1 MFYLFLFMFLLSSKL
16 PPISG
21 CTKVLPSSPAF
32 PQPEVS
38 LTLRESDSHSDCRP
52 LFLWIKELGQD
63 RMGHQLPHCRK
74 HMEERLLTHKLHWW
88 WCRHRIRAPKSHRA
102 GVSCVQIHPI
112 ILQSKAIKCLYLS
125 SPFLYPFINTCFLFL
140 TKYVW
145 QTQQGQVYFRSNLDK
160 I

>member
-32 PQPEVS
+32 PLPEVP
-38 LTLRESDSHSDCRP
+38 LTPRESDSHSDCRP

-74 HMEERLLTHKLHWW
+74 HMEERLLTHTICTAWVVQTQDQSSQITQRLGSLVH
-88 WCRHRIRAPKSHRA
+88 KSIPSPCTPR
-102 GVSCVQIHPI
+102 QW
-112 ILQSKAIKCLYLS
+112 CLYLS
-125 SPFLYPFINTCFLFL
+125 SPFLPIYKYLFSFPHQICMTDPARAGIL
-140 TKYVW
+140 
-145 QTQQGQVYFRSNLDK
+145 QVK
-160 I
+160 PG